1 MEKPNVNRVAV
12 DEVTKDGIHML
23 FGIQVDHTMQQ
34 IIREMVLK
42 ELPDY
47 WDDLPLKNGF
57 DSVLDEGISKGTTN
71 WQLFG
76 SKKPGNE
83 AYELTQHFILT
94 YDKADG
100 EFMMDEKKVQDFD
113 LKNNF
118 IKLSVQNDS
127 NVKFEINPK
136 IIAEFKETAEFQ
148 KAINDSIS
156 IKKSNLKKRA
166 TNQAV
171 DFIAIVV
178 LMKLV
183 SFFMSIIFKSAQ
195 NLEGLLFVSVYFLY
209 YFYME
214 NKYQQ
219 TLGKIF
225 TNTKVVNLKGVKPS
239 VKQLIGRVIL
249 RIFPYVFISFFTDEN
264 GLHDSLTNTRVIDL

>member
-1 MEKPNVNRVAV
+1 MKNDFEAAMSKCTDNELVIITSTERHKYQQDAIEAAEIEIEKR
-12 DEVTKDGIHML
+12 K
-23 FGIQVDHTMQQ
+23 
-34 IIREMVLK
+34 
-42 ELPDY
+42 
-47 WDDLPLKNGF
+47 
-57 DSVLDEGISKGTTN
+57 
-71 WQLFG
+71 
-76 SKKPGNE
+76 
-83 AYELTQHFILT
+83 
-94 YDKADG
+94 
-100 EFMMDEKKVQDFD
+100 
-113 LKNNF
+113 
-118 IKLSVQNDS
+118 
-127 NVKFEINPK
+127 INPK

-183 SFFMSIIFKSAQ
+183 SFFISIIFKSAQ
-195 NLEGLLFVSVYFLY
+195 DLEGLLFVFVYFLY

-219 TLGKIF
+219 TLGKFF